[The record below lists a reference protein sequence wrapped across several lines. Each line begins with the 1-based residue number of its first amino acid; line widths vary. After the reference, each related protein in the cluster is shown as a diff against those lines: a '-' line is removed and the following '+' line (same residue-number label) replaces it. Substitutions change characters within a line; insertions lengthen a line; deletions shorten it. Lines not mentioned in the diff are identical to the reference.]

1 VVELYEYFI
10 VFFCI
15 VCSAFFS
22 ATEAV
27 LMSIAP
33 DRVKQLIEDGGIK
46 ARAMTFMAEKPNEI
60 LTTILVG
67 NNLVN
72 IGAASLITSITARF
86 FQNDVVSISTGL
98 TTFIILIF
106 GEIIPKTF
114 ARTHAEKLS
123 IFVIRILQFFYY
135 LLFVLIEPMT
145 WIIEKALGKN
155 AQLNGRIV
163 TKDDI
168 EFMIN
173 KAEKEKTMD
182 SKQLDLINSVLE
194 FPTIKVKDVMIPR
207 NKVKFLQA
215 DASFD
220 DLVKTAELDVHSRYP
235 VCKGELENVIGF
247 LHIKDLAFVEPEMRK
262 IFNVENY
269 VKSPFFVYEHMRIQ
283 AVFDHMNR
291 KKIHLALV
299 KDETGMIVGI
309 ITLEDIIEEIF
320 GEIQDEHD
328 PIEHG
333 VVEQYKREDLL
344 EGVVVEG
351 SISLRDLY
359 NEYDIKIPLNDN
371 YSTLNG
377 FLLDMLGNNFPEA
390 GQIIVWRSFSF
401 ELKTVIDYEIKEIK
415 IKDVDGE
422 KHIFSKIDAEGAE
435 DDESDGK

>member
-1 VVELYEYFI
+1 VVEPYEYFI

-15 VCSAFFS
+15 ICSGFFS
-22 ATEAV
+22 ASEAV

-72 IGAASLITSITARF
+72 IGAASLVTSITSRF
-86 FQNDVVSISTGL
+86 FHNDVVSISTGL
-98 TTFIILIF
+98 TTFVILIF

-123 IFVIRILQFFYY
+123 IVVIRILQIFYY
-135 LLFVLIEPMT
+135 LLFVFIKPMT
-145 WIIEKALGKN
+145 WFIVKVLGKN
-155 AQLNGRIV
+155 AQINGRLV
-163 TKDDI
+163 TRDDI

-220 DLVKTAELDVHSRYP
+220 DLIKTAELDVHSRYP

-247 LHIKDLAFVEPEMRK
+247 LHIKDLAFVEHDKRK
-262 IFNVENY
+262 SFNVENY
-269 VKSPFFVYEHMRIQ
+269 VKTPFFVYEHMRIQ

-299 KDETGMIVGI
+299 KDETGIIVGI

-328 PIEHG
+328 PIESG
-333 VVEQYKREDLL
+333 LIEQYRRQDLL
-344 EGVVVEG
+344 EGIVVEG
-351 SISLRDLY
+351 GISLRDLY
-359 NEYDIKIPLNDN
+359 NEYDVKIPLNDN

-390 GQIIVWRSFSF
+390 GQIIVWRGFSF
-401 ELKTVIDYEIKEIK
+401 ELKTVVDYEIKEIK

-422 KHIFSKIDAEGAE
+422 KHIFSKKEAEEA